1 MQCGPPRANGPWHR
15 ARVCVWGAFAARGV
29 TEPLRR
35 QLPPGGRKLV
45 LNRMVRVA
53 PEHGAHTG
61 GEHIGTVR
69 RARGVV
75 AAWQDGVGARV
86 PFHQREMI
94 RICRG

>member
-1 MQCGPPRANGPWHR
+1 MRPA
-15 ARVCVWGAFAARGV
+15 ARKWPLAPGAGVCVGGVCRPGRHRTSSPAAAA
-29 TEPLRR
+29 
-35 QLPPGGRKLV
+35 GGRKLV